1 MRTAGNPHHACIP
14 VAAGVV
20 RTTEK
25 EGREHIR
32 SAPYQDPNN
41 SLWDSPFKLVQE
53 ALPTGAK
60 NAVRIAYAIIGIAA
74 LALGICLLVWP
85 GATLK
90 VACIVLG
97 IYFLVSGIVRI
108 VSSIVEVG
116 LPGGWRVLGILIG
129 IILVVGGVVVL
140 KNVTISTA
148 MLAVMFTLIVGIGWI
163 MEGVMS
169 LVESWQVQGSG
180 WAIAYG
186 IISILA
192 GFVLLCMPIAST
204 VWLIIFGG
212 CAMIVMGVFA
222 IIRAF
227 TFGRVSKNAAN

>member
-1 MRTAGNPHHACIP
+1 M
-14 VAAGVV
+14 
-20 RTTEK
+20 
-25 EGREHIR
+25 

-129 IILVVGGVVVL
+129 IILVVGGL
-140 KNVTISTA
+140 S
-148 MLAVMFTLIVGIGWI
+148 LIHI
-163 MEGVMS
+163 
-169 LVESWQVQGSG
+169 
-180 WAIAYG
+180 
-186 IISILA
+186 
-192 GFVLLCMPIAST
+192 
-204 VWLIIFGG
+204 
-212 CAMIVMGVFA
+212 
-222 IIRAF
+222 
-227 TFGRVSKNAAN
+227 

>member
-1 MRTAGNPHHACIP
+1 M
-14 VAAGVV
+14 
-20 RTTEK
+20 
-25 EGREHIR
+25 

-148 MLAVMFTLIVGIGWI
+148 MLAVMFTLIVGIGWV

-169 LVESWQVQGSG
+169 LVESRQVQGSG

-212 CAMIVMGVFA
+212 CAMIVMGIFA

-227 TFGRVSKNAAN
+227 TFGKAPKARAN

>member
-1 MRTAGNPHHACIP
+1 M
-14 VAAGVV
+14 
-20 RTTEK
+20 
-25 EGREHIR
+25 

-163 MEGVMS
+163 MEGVMA

-212 CAMIVMGVFA
+212 CA
-222 IIRAF
+222 
-227 TFGRVSKNAAN
+227 

>member
-1 MRTAGNPHHACIP
+1 MST
-14 VAAGVV
+14 
-20 RTTEK
+20 
-25 EGREHIR
+25 
-32 SAPYQDPNN
+32 PYQDPNSN
-41 SLWDSPFKLVQE
+41 FWDSPFKLVQE

-60 NAVRIAYAIIGIAA
+60 NAVRTAYAIIGIAA

-116 LPGGWRVLGILIG
+116 LPGGWRVLGILVG

-204 VWLIIFGG
+204 VWLIVFGG

>member
-1 MRTAGNPHHACIP
+1 M
-14 VAAGVV
+14 
-20 RTTEK
+20 
-25 EGREHIR
+25 

-108 VSSIVEVG
+108 VSSIVEAG
-116 LPGGWRVLGILIG
+116 LPGGWRVLGILI
-129 IILVVGGVVVL
+129 VVGGVVVL

-212 CAMIVMGVFA
+212 CAMIVMGIFA

-227 TFGRVSKNAAN
+227 TFGRASKNTAN